1 MLEYNTI
8 RLVFVRTLRHSKDYK
23 HFHYHAHCRGI
34 WWGNDFE
41 STKHFPMQSKS
52 LVHQNGMNQHLSE
65 QHVSDSAC
73 ERFRYV
79 MNRIDWEH
87 SKKLLVKRCK
97 QFVNEKSAGD
107 KRWFWDAA
115 LGKVSHGGLVS
126 NRKQRLVLCQCQLP
140 NHRTLFV
147 VRFLEQS
154 HTSKRRETNKYWTSQ
169 NTKCVHWLRSKIA
182 SNCCTQDKCLFAVW
196 LSFVLLFL

>member
-1 MLEYNTI
+1 
-8 RLVFVRTLRHSKDYK
+8 
-23 HFHYHAHCRGI
+23 
-34 WWGNDFE
+34 
-41 STKHFPMQSKS
+41 MQSKS

-79 MNRIDWEH
+79 MNQIDWEH

-154 HTSKRRETNKYWTSQ
+154 HISKRKEEKQTNIEHHKIPSVYIGFGVKLQAIVVHKTNVYSRSGFHLFCYSCSCGGRCCCCCCFCLL
-169 NTKCVHWLRSKIA
+169 CVVGVWSRVHKIIR
-182 SNCCTQDKCLFAVW
+182 N
-196 LSFVLLFL
+196 